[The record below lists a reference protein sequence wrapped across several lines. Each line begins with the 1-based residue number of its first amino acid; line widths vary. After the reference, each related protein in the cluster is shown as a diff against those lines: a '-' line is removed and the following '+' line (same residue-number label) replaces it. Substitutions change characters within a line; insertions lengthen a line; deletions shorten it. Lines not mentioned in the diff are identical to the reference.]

1 MLKSFFSPP
10 VFPGDE
16 EKTRQSKL
24 LFQMVTASWSLPVLA
39 IIVSLLNPEVRR
51 FALPAGGVVAVVLVI
66 LTAFNRIG
74 REKIASTILVGTIV
88 LVITFLNFNA
98 GGEPRPLLL
107 FSVICIMFAGL
118 LLGGRA
124 SIIVAILLAFQHDAI
139 VILNAN
145 GIINAQIG
153 IPTTPAQ
160 NIVVSSLSYVLIGF
174 TLQLA
179 IARIQVVVNQLRA
192 SEKNLQATNRDLQ
205 NLSDS
210 LERRVKERTAELSQQ
225 SAELEAANQ
234 QIERRA
240 AQFEALAQVTRTI
253 ISIRDLQELL
263 PRITTVI
270 SEKFGYYHVGIFL
283 LDEVSAYAILIAAN
297 SDGGKRM
304 LERKHRLKVGEQGI
318 VGSVAATGKPRIAL
332 DVGQDAVFFNNPDLP
347 DTHSEA
353 SLPLISKNIIIGV
366 LDVQSTKI
374 AAISDEDIQMLTL
387 LADQVSLAIEN
398 ARLFDDTR
406 KALAESEMA
415 NRTSIRESWSRLP
428 EQQNL
433 IGYRY
438 SVSGAAPLREP
449 VKVADSSSGDVKGKE
464 SEASQTVV
472 PIELRGEVIGSLI
485 VQSPSSQK
493 WQADQLDLIKAVAG
507 RVALSA
513 ENARLFE
520 ETTARAEREKKVS
533 DITGKIRQQND
544 PREMIRIAIEELQS
558 ALGASRVQVIPQ
570 TVKASQKGEA

>member
-1 MLKSFFSPP
+1 
-10 VFPGDE
+10 
-16 EKTRQSKL
+16 
-24 LFQMVTASWSLPVLA
+24 
-39 IIVSLLNPEVRR
+39 
-51 FALPAGGVVAVVLVI
+51 
-66 LTAFNRIG
+66 
-74 REKIASTILVGTIV
+74 
-88 LVITFLNFNA
+88 
-98 GGEPRPLLL
+98 
-107 FSVICIMFAGL
+107 
-118 LLGGRA
+118 
-124 SIIVAILLAFQHDAI
+124 
-139 VILNAN
+139 
-145 GIINAQIG
+145 
-153 IPTTPAQ
+153 
-160 NIVVSSLSYVLIGF
+160 
-174 TLQLA
+174 
-179 IARIQVVVNQLRA
+179 
-192 SEKNLQATNRDLQ
+192 
-205 NLSDS
+205 
-210 LERRVKERTAELSQQ
+210 
-225 SAELEAANQ
+225 
-234 QIERRA
+234 
-240 AQFEALAQVTRTI
+240 
-253 ISIRDLQELL
+253 
-263 PRITTVI
+263 
-270 SEKFGYYHVGIFL
+270 VGIFL